1 MIENTCCCERNHACP
16 GPEDLLKF
24 SVLKDV
30 VVDYD
35 TAVRYIKQKSDVPG
49 EPSVV
54 RYCIDGSLY
63 RKDVSTNIGV
73 VFGIGN
79 SYGSDPFII
88 TSEIQKLVTNSYINL
103 DGSLY
108 NVPDAIQ
115 ELQSNKTDFVQA
127 RDIAE
132 DVLAE
137 YISDTSTTIPTAK
150 ADVKSW
156 VESKYTDSSTLNADF
171 NKKEDALVVEDDLI
185 KNLFELAFSYKPTLK
200 TDSKSIVGAIN
211 ELYDLV
217 KGNVPTT
224 TPIKS
229 TMIETFNGFDVTNG
243 FGNMT
248 WNVSGVDGLY
258 RACAVVSHKDTI
270 GTGYEAWSVGR
281 DLIYNATRNV
291 LEIRAKHAVE
301 SIKPNVK
308 ITTNTGLSSLRFN
321 WNVPREEV
329 AGSVLELGVYVNG
342 SKVITISVDYD
353 TYINTERAVSTLTL
367 EDLNYDGTT
376 VVEIVNDTVYEGNS
390 DRKIFAISNIE
401 LISKN

>member
-137 YISDTSTTIPTAK
+137 YISDTSTAIPTAK

-185 KNLFELAFSYKPTLK
+185 KNLFEIAFSYKPTLK

-258 RACAVVSHKDTI
+258 RGCAVVSHKDTI

-291 LEIRAKHAVE
+291 LEIRAKHAIE

-321 WNVPREEV
+321 WNVPKEEV

>member
-24 SVLKDV
+24 SVLKDI

-35 TAVRYIKQKSDVPG
+35 TAVRYVKQKSDVPG
-49 EPSVV
+49 EPCVV

-63 RKDVSTNIGV
+63 RKDVSSNIGV

-88 TSEIQKLVTNSYINL
+88 TSEIQKLVTNSYIDL

-108 NVPDAIQ
+108 NIPDAIE
-115 ELQSNKTDFVQA
+115 ELQSNKTNFVQA

-132 DVLAE
+132 DVLAD
-137 YISDTSTTIPTAK
+137 YVSDTSTAIPTAK

-156 VESKYTDSSTLNADF
+156 VESKYIDASTLNADF

-258 RACAVVSHKDTI
+258 RACAVVSHKDSI

-342 SKVITISVDYD
+342 SKVSTISVDYD

>member
-35 TAVRYIKQKSDVPG
+35 TAVRYVKQKSDVPG
-49 EPSVV
+49 EPCVV

-88 TSEIQKLVTNSYINL
+88 TSEIQKLVTNSYIDL

-108 NVPDAIQ
+108 NIPDAIE

-132 DVLAE
+132 DVLAD
-137 YISDTSTTIPTAK
+137 YISDTSTAIPTAK

-156 VESKYTDSSTLNADF
+156 VESKYIDASTLNADF

-342 SKVITISVDYD
+342 SKVATISVDYD
-353 TYINTERAVSTLTL
+353 TYINTERVVNTLTL

>member
-35 TAVRYIKQKSDVPG
+35 TAVRYVKQKSDVPG
-49 EPSVV
+49 EPCVV

-63 RKDVSTNIGV
+63 RKDVSSNIGV

-88 TSEIQKLVTNSYINL
+88 TSEIQKLVTNSYIDL

-108 NVPDAIQ
+108 NIPDAIE
-115 ELQSNKTDFVQA
+115 ELQSNKTNFVQA

-132 DVLAE
+132 DVLAD
-137 YISDTSTTIPTAK
+137 YVSDTSTAIPTAK

-342 SKVITISVDYD
+342 SKVSTISVDYD

>member
-35 TAVRYIKQKSDVPG
+35 TAVRYVKQKSDVPG
-49 EPSVV
+49 EPCVV

-88 TSEIQKLVTNSYINL
+88 TSEIQKLVTNSYIDL

-108 NVPDAIQ
+108 NIPDAIQ
-115 ELQSNKTDFVQA
+115 ELQSNKIDFVEAQ
-127 RDIAE
+127 DIAE
-132 DVLAE
+132 GVLAE
-137 YISDTSTTIPTAK
+137 YISDTSTAIPTAK
-150 ADVKSW
+150 DDVKSW
-156 VESKYTDSSTLNADF
+156 VESKYIDASTLNADF

-342 SKVITISVDYD
+342 SKVATISVDYD
-353 TYINTERAVSTLTL
+353 TYINTERVVNTLTL

>member
-35 TAVRYIKQKSDVPG
+35 TAVRYVKQKSDVPG
-49 EPSVV
+49 EPCVV

-63 RKDVSTNIGV
+63 RKDVSSNIGV

-88 TSEIQKLVTNSYINL
+88 TSEIQKLVTNSYIDL

-108 NVPDAIQ
+108 NIPDAIE
-115 ELQSNKTDFVQA
+115 ELQSNKTNFVQA

-132 DVLAE
+132 DVLAD
-137 YISDTSTTIPTAK
+137 YISDTSTAIPTAK

-156 VESKYTDSSTLNADF
+156 VESKYIDASTLNADF

-342 SKVITISVDYD
+342 SKVATISVDYD
-353 TYINTERAVSTLTL
+353 TYINTERVVNTLTL

>member
-1 MIENTCCCERNHACP
+1 MRI
-16 GPEDLLKF
+16 L
-24 SVLKDV
+24 
-30 VVDYD
+30 
-35 TAVRYIKQKSDVPG
+35 I
-49 EPSVV
+49 
-54 RYCIDGSLY
+54 
-63 RKDVSTNIGV
+63 
-73 VFGIGN
+73 
-79 SYGSDPFII
+79 
-88 TSEIQKLVTNSYINL
+88 
-103 DGSLY
+103 
-108 NVPDAIQ
+108 
-115 ELQSNKTDFVQA
+115 
-127 RDIAE
+127 
-132 DVLAE
+132 
-137 YISDTSTTIPTAK
+137 
-150 ADVKSW
+150 
-156 VESKYTDSSTLNADF
+156 
-171 NKKEDALVVEDDLI
+171 KKEDALVVEDDLI

-308 ITTNTGLSSLRFN
+308 ITTNTG
-321 WNVPREEV
+321 
-329 AGSVLELGVYVNG
+329 
-342 SKVITISVDYD
+342 
-353 TYINTERAVSTLTL
+353 
-367 EDLNYDGTT
+367 
-376 VVEIVNDTVYEGNS
+376 
-390 DRKIFAISNIE
+390 
-401 LISKN
+401 

>member
-35 TAVRYIKQKSDVPG
+35 TAVRYVKQKSDVPG
-49 EPSVV
+49 EPCVV

-88 TSEIQKLVTNSYINL
+88 TSEIQKLVTNSYIDL

-108 NVPDAIQ
+108 NIPDAIE
-115 ELQSNKTDFVQA
+115 ELQSNKTDFVQVQ
-127 RDIAE
+127 DIVE
-132 DVLAE
+132 DALDD
-137 YISDTSTTIPTAK
+137 YISDTSTAIPTAK

-156 VESKYTDSSTLNADF
+156 VESKYIDASTLNADF

-342 SKVITISVDYD
+342 SKVATISVDYD
-353 TYINTERAVSTLTL
+353 TYINTERVVNTLTL

>member
-88 TSEIQKLVTNSYINL
+88 TSEIQKLVTNSYIDL

-108 NVPDAIQ
+108 NIPDAIE
-115 ELQSNKTDFVQA
+115 ELQSNKTNFVQA

-132 DVLAE
+132 DVLAD
-137 YISDTSTTIPTAK
+137 YVSDTSTAIPTAK

-156 VESKYTDSSTLNADF
+156 VESKYIDASTLNADF

-321 WNVPREEV
+321 WNVPTEEV

>member
-35 TAVRYIKQKSDVPG
+35 TAVRYVKQKSDVPG
-49 EPSVV
+49 EPCVV

-63 RKDVSTNIGV
+63 RKDVSSNIGV

-88 TSEIQKLVTNSYINL
+88 TSEIQKLVTNSYIDL

-108 NVPDAIQ
+108 NIPDAIE
-115 ELQSNKTDFVQA
+115 ELQSDKTNFVQA

-132 DVLAE
+132 DVLAD
-137 YISDTSTTIPTAK
+137 YISDTSTAIPTAK

-156 VESKYTDSSTLNADF
+156 VESKYTDASTLNADF

-185 KNLFELAFSYKPTLK
+185 KNIFELAFSYKPTLK

-342 SKVITISVDYD
+342 SKVATISVDYD
-353 TYINTERAVSTLTL
+353 TYINTERVVNTLTL

>member
-35 TAVRYIKQKSDVPG
+35 TAVRYVKQKSDVPG
-49 EPSVV
+49 EPCVV

-88 TSEIQKLVTNSYINL
+88 TSEIQKLVTNSYIDL

-108 NVPDAIQ
+108 NIPDAIE
-115 ELQSNKTDFVQA
+115 ELQSNKTNFVQA

-132 DVLAE
+132 DVLAD
-137 YISDTSTTIPTAK
+137 YISDTSTAIPTAK

-156 VESKYTDSSTLNADF
+156 VESKYIDASTLNADF

-342 SKVITISVDYD
+342 SKVATISVDYD
-353 TYINTERAVSTLTL
+353 TYINTERVVNTLTL

>member
-1 MIENTCCCERNHACP
+1 MIENTCCCERNHAFP

-35 TAVRYIKQKSDVPG
+35 TAVIYVKQKSDVPG
-49 EPSVV
+49 EPCVV

-63 RKDVSTNIGV
+63 RKDVSSNIGV

-79 SYGSDPFII
+79 SYGSEPFII
-88 TSEIQKLVTNSYINL
+88 TSEIQKLVTNSYIDL

-108 NVPDAIQ
+108 NIPDAIE
-115 ELQSNKTDFVQA
+115 ELQSNKTNFVQA

-132 DVLAE
+132 DVLAD
-137 YISDTSTTIPTAK
+137 YISDTSTAIPTAK

-156 VESKYTDSSTLNADF
+156 VESKYIDASTLNADF

-353 TYINTERAVSTLTL
+353 TYINTERVVDTLTL

>member
-137 YISDTSTTIPTAK
+137 YISDTSTAIPTAK

-185 KNLFELAFSYKPTLK
+185 KNLFEIAFSYKPTLK

-342 SKVITISVDYD
+342 SKVSTISVDYD